1 MSSEKQIAL
10 LTQEVERLTK
20 LLTNAD
26 ELRADL
32 QKYASSFGLEIKNNI
47 NTADQAAEV
56 MKKIIEAAAKQD
68 ELTQNQKN
76 SLINVQQLLNN
87 NLKIGNQ
94 QVKLDKDHQAILKQI
109 VKHRAEDYG
118 YLLNSNIAEGKRL
131 NIAQQIR
138 NQKEQ
143 ISKLSKSDA
152 AYALAGMI
160 SNNTLLNTFKTLLTT
175 FSSMSAEL
183 NKMTLDG
190 DRYAMVAMSSAD
202 ALAGVSYAE
211 SLSAQKELIQ
221 GMSTFTR
228 MTEDAQRAL
237 VTTTAQF
244 EKLGISAK
252 NQAAMNQMATK
263 SFGMS
268 AKEASNFYSELV
280 TFSKSA
286 GVPMAEIDKN
296 LGAIGNKLALFGRE
310 KYQQVF
316 KDLTVAAK
324 DFGIEASKMLEVTE
338 RFTTFEGAAQAAGRL
353 NAILGGNFVSG
364 LRLMN
369 SALEDP
375 IDVFRQLKTA
385 MDMSGKEFANMSQ
398 AQKRYIAEKIG
409 VSITEAENLFGNSLN
424 ESTQRLQERQATQ
437 KELAEL
443 SEKSTQVFQRLQIAL
458 LKIANSPITEMFVSL
473 IEKIAGVIEAV
484 AKFDKKH
491 LGGLLGTVLGLA
503 GGFSLVANG
512 LLIFVN
518 FIKSGYTA
526 IGLFLKALGLKKAAQ
541 VADTATAPATV
552 LTENAKTASLQRHTM
567 ALELNSKAIGRNV
580 AAQKAMKAAS
590 IATTGATA
598 GFRASLVASAPYILG
613 AVAAIAALGAAAY
626 FVMKQYAE
634 VNKHQADYA
643 KYQLETVKAQTTQ
656 AEKFKEM
663 ATLMGSMTGVEMVL
677 NSFAEGFRA
686 IAESLDLI
694 NIETLKELNLLSSKP
709 LQIGMTTTGTSTVR
723 TEVVPVKVV
732 EVEMQTTREEERQQM
747 SLANRVRNQ
756 SGEVKLVI
764 DSPISLDGA
773 NWGRLI
779 SNGIA
784 MYQSKLDPSREITP
798 DLSLYS
804 GRDILRGGGQ

>member
-1 MSSEKQIAL
+1 M
-10 LTQEVERLTK
+10 
-20 LLTNAD
+20 AD
-26 ELRADL
+26 ETIKQLIEENQRLSELLKSTGALQEDLR
-32 QKYASSFGLEIKNNI
+32 KYAAVLGENI
-47 NTADQAAEV
+47 EVNITSAEDAKKV
-56 MKKIIEAAAKQD
+56 MQQLIDASMKKGQLD
-68 ELTQNQKN
+68 QNQKN
-76 SLINVQQLLNN
+76 ILINIQQLLNSQ
-87 NLKIGNQ
+87 LKINGDL
-94 QVKLDKDHQAILKQI
+94 VKLDKEHENTLKQI
-109 VKHRAEDYG
+109 VKHRAEDYR
-118 YLLNSNIAEGKRL
+118 YLLNSNIAAGKQL
-131 NIAQQIR
+131 NIAKQIR
-138 NQKEQ
+138 GEKEE
-143 ISKLSKSDA
+143 ISKLSRSDA

-160 SNNTLLNTFKTLLTT
+160 SNNALVNTFKTLLTT

-190 DRYAMVAMSSAD
+190 DRYARVAMSSAD

-228 MTEDAQRAL
+228 MTEDAQKAL

-252 NQAAMNQMATK
+252 NQAAMNQVATK

-286 GVPMAEIDKN
+286 NVPMAEIDKN

-353 NAILGGNFVSG
+353 NAMLGGNFVSG

-398 AQKRYIAEKIG
+398 AQKRYVAEKIG

-437 KELAEL
+437 KELNEL
-443 SEKSTQVFQRLQIAL
+443 SSKSTEVLQRLQIAL
-458 LKIANSPITEMFVSL
+458 LKIANSPFV
-473 IEKIAGVIEAV
+473 EKIIGWIE
-484 AKFDKKH
+484 
-491 LGGLLGTVLGLA
+491 
-503 GGFSLVANG
+503 SLVG
-512 LLIFVN
+512 LVEWLGKADKESGGWIGGILT
-518 FIKSGYTA
+518 FIG
-526 IGLFLKALGLKKAAQ
+526 ALGLLAKSFVFLFGPIGSFIRFGFLIVQLARGKTAATI
-541 VADTATAPATV
+541 ADIAMAPAAV
-552 LTENAKTASLQRHTM
+552 AAENAKAAGLSVHTA
-567 ALELNSKAIGRNV
+567 ALKANTIAMMQNARAG
-580 AAQKAMKAAS
+580 KAMKNVLNGMPEISGAAGLGMLKFAAIIVAV
-590 IATTGATA
+590 IAVVGAFIYVLGEMAIKYAEWNKQQAAYTDAQARLADAQTRQATA
-598 GFRASLVASAPYILG
+598 
-613 AVAAIAALGAAAY
+613 
-626 FVMKQYAE
+626 
-634 VNKHQADYA
+634 
-643 KYQLETVKAQTTQ
+643 
-656 AEKFKEM
+656 FKELGM
-663 ATLMGSMTGVEMVL
+663 SIKYMTML
-677 NSFAEGFRA
+677 KDNLTSFAEGIQQ
-686 IAESLDLI
+686 IAEAIELI
-694 NIETLKELNLLSSKP
+694 NLEKVSALNMLGSRPFDL
-709 LQIGMTTTGTSTVR
+709 GVTTTGTSTVR

-747 SLANRVRNQ
+747 SLANRGKNEPK
-756 SGEVKLVI
+756 EVKLVI
-764 DSPISLDGA
+764 NSPISLDGA

-784 MYQSKLDPSREITP
+784 IYQDSLGREITSG
-798 DLSLYS
+798 LSSYS
-804 GRDILRGGGQ
+804 GKQILDG